1 MRAVSLT
8 AVKDTK
14 ARNRN
19 SSIMERQPAAQTECR
34 FWGIRPTLYRL
45 GAVVTIAAIAITVW
59 RQYPGRPAPA
69 SNIMVLYVG
78 AEDCAPCR
86 AWKSGEGT
94 AFFASPDFARITYR
108 EVKSPHLQD
117 ILNDENWPDEIRV
130 YRKSLQRSDGVPLW
144 LVVSDH
150 EIVEKQH
157 GTAQWRANILPKIKS
172 FLR

>member
-86 AWKSGEGT
+86 AWKSGDGA
-94 AFFASPDFARITYR
+94 AFFASQEFARITYR
-108 EVKSPHLQD
+108 EVKSPHVHD
-117 ILNDENWPDEIRV
+117 VLNDENWPGEIRI
-130 YRKSLQRSDGVPLW
+130 YRDRLQRSDGVPLW
-144 LVVSDH
+144 LVVSEH
-150 EIVEKQH
+150 EVVEKQF
-157 GTAQWRANILPKIKS
+157 GAAQWHANILPKIKS

>member
-1 MRAVSLT
+1 MPLLADSTYAL
-8 AVKDTK
+8 
-14 ARNRN
+14 
-19 SSIMERQPAAQTECR
+19 SSGSGRH
-34 FWGIRPTLYRL
+34 YR
-45 GAVVTIAAIAITVW
+45 GDCDNGVETV
-59 RQYPGRPAPA
+59 PGRPASAP
-69 SNIMVLYVG
+69 NILVLYVG

-108 EVKSPHLQD
+108 EVKSPHLQE

-157 GTAQWRANILPKIKS
+157 GTAQWRANILPRIKS

>member
-86 AWKSGEGT
+86 AWKSGDGA
-94 AFFASPDFARITYR
+94 AFFASQEFARITYR
-108 EVKSPHLQD
+108 EVKSPHVHD
-117 ILNDENWPDEIRV
+117 VLNDENWPGEIRT
-130 YRKSLQRSDGVPLW
+130 YRDRLQRSDGVPLW
-144 LVVSDH
+144 LVVSNH
-150 EIVEKQH
+150 EIVEKQF
-157 GTAQWRANILPKIKS
+157 GDCLLYTS
-172 FLR
+172 D